1 MKLKILI
8 SLLIITTVLF
18 SGCINQEEE
27 GGEEMADLTGK
38 SILMIIAP
46 YNFRDEE
53 LLRPK
58 EIFENSNAQVTI
70 ASKDV
75 TTAKGML
82 GATVDVDK
90 DISDINVADYDAIIF
105 VGGTGASQYFDD
117 STAQSIA
124 KDAYNQGKLV
134 GAICIAPSILA
145 NAGILE
151 GKRATAFSSEA
162 DNLRNKGA
170 EYTGEAVTHDGKII
184 TGIGPEA
191 AADFG
196 RTIVE
201 NLK

>member
-8 SLLIITTVLF
+8 SLILIATVLF
-18 SGCINQEEE
+18 SGCIGQEEE
-27 GGEEMADLTGK
+27 EGEEMVDLTGK

-46 YNFRDEE
+46 NNFRDEE

-58 EIFENSNAQVTI
+58 EIFKNSNAQVTI
-70 ASKDV
+70 ASKCV
-75 TTAKGML
+75 TTARGML

-90 DISDINVADYDAIIF
+90 DISEINVGDYDAIIF

-117 STAQSIA
+117 PTAQSIA
-124 KDAYNQGKLV
+124 NEAYNQGKLV

-170 EYTGEAVTHDGKII
+170 EYTGDSVTQDGKII
-184 TGIGPEA
+184 TGRGPEA
-191 AADFG
+191 AVEFG
-196 RTIVE
+196 RTIAE

>member
-1 MKLKILI
+1 MIA
-8 SLLIITTVLF
+8 TVLF
-18 SGCINQEEE
+18 SGCIGQEED
-27 GGEEMADLTGK
+27 GDEEMVDLTGK

-46 YNFRDEE
+46 NNFRDEE

-70 ASKDV
+70 ASKTV
-75 TTAKGML
+75 TTANGML

-90 DISDINVADYDAIIF
+90 DISEINVADYDAIIF

-117 STAQSIA
+117 LTVQSIA
-124 KDAYNQGKLV
+124 KESYNQGKLV

-162 DNLRNKGA
+162 DNLRNNGA
-170 EYTGEAVTHDGKII
+170 EYTGESVTQDGKII
-184 TGIGPEA
+184 TGSGPEA
-191 AADFG
+191 AVEFG
-196 RTIVE
+196 TTIVE

>member
-1 MKLKILI
+1 MVA
-8 SLLIITTVLF
+8 TVLF
-18 SGCINQEEE
+18 SGCIGQEEE
-27 GGEEMADLTGK
+27 GDEEMVDLTGK

-46 YNFRDEE
+46 NNFRDEE
-53 LLRPK
+53 LLKPK

-70 ASKDV
+70 ASKGV
-75 TTAKGML
+75 TTSSGML

-117 STAQSIA
+117 FTAQSIA
-124 KDAYNQGKLV
+124 KEAYNQGKLV

-151 GKRATAFSSEA
+151 GKKATAFSSEA

-170 EYTGEAVTHDGKII
+170 EYTGDSVTQDGKII
-184 TGIGPEA
+184 TASGPEA
-191 AADFG
+191 AVEFG
-196 RTIVE
+196 RTIAE